1 MPNLK
6 EILFKN
12 KYKSKEIF
20 IISALILFSAIVS
33 SIVLI
38 SYKYVVMA
46 VITLSLGIVLY
57 YIFQNLA
64 NVIYNQNEI
73 IRVLKKEI
81 ESKEK

>member
-6 EILFKN
+6 EISFKN

-20 IISALILFSAIVS
+20 IISALTLFSAIVS

-38 SYKYVVMA
+38 SYKYVVTA

-57 YIFQNLA
+57 YIFQHLA

-73 IRVLKKEI
+73 IKVLKKEI
-81 ESKEK
+81 ASKEK